1 MRAFVVFISGAASAV
16 LLFGGSTV
24 LAQSSGPSTLPRQ
37 TLTLEAANTMV
48 TAAIAQAK
56 VIGIPSTVAVYDDTE
71 ILKALATMDGARFT
85 TVNLALDKAYT
96 AVRRQASTQDL
107 ADAFASQPQPAVM
120 SFLKQPRLTLLGGGV
135 PIVVD
140 GQIVGGIGSSGGTI
154 PQDIEVTNAGLAAFK
169 P

>member
-1 MRAFVVFISGAASAV
+1 
-16 LLFGGSTV
+16 
-24 LAQSSGPSTLPRQ
+24 
-37 TLTLEAANTMV
+37 MV

-96 AVRRQASTQDL
+96 AVRRQAATQDL
-107 ADAFASQPQPAVM
+107 ADGFATLPPASLL

-140 GQIVGGIGSSGGTI
+140 GQVVGGIGSSGGTI
-154 PQDIEVTNAGLAAFK
+154 PQDIEVTNAGVAAFK